1 MKPVSKHLS
10 TRSVQ
15 IGVGLD
21 DHTGGISFP
30 IYPSATYRHPG
41 VGKSTG
47 YDYTRTGNPT
57 REVLESALA
66 ELEGGNRGLVFS
78 SGMAALTTLLLHFAS
93 GDHLLVS
100 EDLYGGTYRLLEQVF
115 AKFDIRIS
123 YVDTTS
129 TVAVQAAILPETKAL
144 LVETPGN
151 PLLGIS
157 DIRALSNICKPE
169 NILFIVDNT
178 FLTPVLQRPLE
189 LGADI
194 VVHSATKYL
203 GGHSDL
209 CAGVLVS
216 KDAELGERLYFLQNS
231 AGAVLPPQDCWLLIR
246 SLKTLSLR
254 MERHSASALQI
265 AKWLQRQSLVESVYY
280 PGLPEHRGHAL
291 FQQQAEGYGG
301 MLSFRVKSPDLAE
314 QLLDRVQLISFA
326 ESLGG
331 VETLITLPA
340 VQTHGDIP
348 ASVRKRLGICSSL
361 LRLSVGLEDPEDIIT
376 DLEKGLAMLDV
387 VK

>member
-1 MKPVSKHLS
+1 MKPVSNRL
-10 TRSVQ
+10 TTQSVQ
-15 IGVGLD
+15 IGVGHD
-21 DHTGGISFP
+21 DQTGGISFP

-41 VGKSTG
+41 VGQSTG
-47 YDYTRTGNPT
+47 YDYTRSGNPT
-57 REVLESALA
+57 REVLEDALA
-66 ELEGGNRGLVFS
+66 KLEGGARGLVFS
-78 SGMAALTTLLLHFAS
+78 SGMAALTTLLLHFSS

-115 AKFDIRIS
+115 TKFDVRAS

-129 TVAVQAAILPETKAL
+129 TAAVEAALLPQTKAL
-144 LVETPGN
+144 MIETPGN

-157 DIRALSNICKPE
+157 DISALAEICKSAR
-169 NILFIVDNT
+169 ILFVVDNT

-189 LGADI
+189 LGADV

-216 KDAELGERLYFLQNS
+216 KDIELGEQLYFLQNS
-231 AGAVLPPQDCWLLIR
+231 TGAVLPPQDCWLLIR
-246 SLKTLSLR
+246 SLKTLPLR

-265 AKWLQRQSLVESVYY
+265 ATWLQNHSAVERVYY
-280 PGLPEHRGHAL
+280 PGLPEHFGHAL
-291 FQQQAEGYGG
+291 FQQQAEGFGG
-301 MLSFRVKSPDLAE
+301 MLSFRVRSPHLAE
-314 QLLDRVQLISFA
+314 QLLDRLRLISFA

-340 VQTHGDIP
+340 VQTHSDIP
-348 ASVRKRLGICSSL
+348 AADLKRLGICNSL
-361 LRLSVGLEDPEDIIT
+361 LRLSVGLEEPEDIIA
-376 DLEKGLAMLDV
+376 DLNQALA
-387 VK
+387 